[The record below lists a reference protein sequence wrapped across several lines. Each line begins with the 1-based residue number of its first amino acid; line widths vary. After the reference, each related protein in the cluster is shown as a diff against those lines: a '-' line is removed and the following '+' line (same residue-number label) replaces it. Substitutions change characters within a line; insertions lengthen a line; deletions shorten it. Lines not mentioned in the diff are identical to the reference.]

1 MSNLF
6 TPEAIE
12 AASAETERLCRELDI
27 TNADHI
33 ALWLESWLEDDC
45 SVAFL
50 ACRIIE
56 AHERELAAIH
66 LDATN
71 WESTAYGCKTKI
83 DELHADRDRASDAC
97 ASVQKERDE
106 LREML
111 GEAVA
116 TIRLGV
122 EYDDLLLRYK
132 GPHAILFDGDVAE
145 IDAAYDKW
153 VSAQR
158 AFLSRYEGEVK

>member
-1 MSNLF
+1 MSEIKALANLIWSN
-6 TPEAIE
+6 TGCSEKSADQ
-12 AASAETERLCRELDI
+12 AA
-27 TNADHI
+27 
-33 ALWLESWLEDDC
+33 
-45 SVAFL
+45 VAVSDYF
-50 ACRIIE
+50 
-56 AHERELAAIH
+56 
-66 LDATN
+66 
-71 WESTAYGCKTKI
+71 
-83 DELHADRDRASDAC
+83 SDAC
-97 ASVQKERDE
+97 ASVQRERDA